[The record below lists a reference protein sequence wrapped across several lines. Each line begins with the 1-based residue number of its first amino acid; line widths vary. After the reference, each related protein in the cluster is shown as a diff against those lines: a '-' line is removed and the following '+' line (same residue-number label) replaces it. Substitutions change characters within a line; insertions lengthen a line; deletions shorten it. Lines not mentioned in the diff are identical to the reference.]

1 MEGVK
6 IHKILKIILFSISS
20 NSPNAPI
27 GAKAA
32 VGFSCAKVTFDTI
45 KEVARAKRKRVM
57 MITIRLI
64 SFLIGDL
71 GEPNIYHD
79 LF

>member
-6 IHKILKIILFSISS
+6 IHKLLKIILFSISS

-45 KEVARAKRKRVM
+45 REVARERRKEVM
-57 MITIRLI
+57 I
-64 SFLIGDL
+64 SICFT
-71 GEPNIYHD
+71 
-79 LF
+79 